1 MNQSSR
7 GKSPASASCRHTVRD
22 SRKRKNSRWNTGF
35 DGYLEAGFA
44 KSLARDAVLG
54 TKRYSGRSSGC
65 GIVVK
70 KERESGTPVLLQA
83 VRMKTEVYTERA
95 ECNTSSVLLIHR
107 CCSIEQRFDDTEK
120 TE

>member
-1 MNQSSR
+1 MKVAG

-22 SRKRKNSRWNTGF
+22 SENAKIL
-35 DGYLEAGFA
+35 DGIRDLTATLEAVFA
-44 KSLARDAVLG
+44 KSLARDVVLG
-54 TKRYSGRSSGC
+54 TKRYSGRISGC

-95 ECNTSSVLLIHR
+95 ECNTLSVPLIHR
-107 CCSIEQRFDDTEK
+107 YCSIEQRFDETEK